1 MGAAVQLVPDSFDG
15 QMSYSV
21 VSYLRKLKKQAK
33 AESEKVVV
41 AISRNRGSEPVRTGS
56 NGM

>member
-1 MGAAVQLVPDSFDG
+1 MGTAVLFPDSFDG

-33 AESEKVVV
+33 AESERIV
-41 AISRNRGSEPVRTGS
+41 AVISRSRGTEPARTGG